1 MRKIFTLIICCSS
14 FLFTSMVCSEMDTI
28 DIVIIN
34 NCDET
39 IYYSQH
45 LFDTQDT
52 ILTVRYIF
60 HERPNEIMNGHM
72 SGLPPKEI
80 KIGKYPMYDDNKQ
93 TWQMIVFKQ
102 STLDKYTKEELVE
115 KNIYDTIFV
124 FTYSQLDYIKSQINI
139 W

>member
-1 MRKIFTLIICCSS
+1 MKNIFILIICCSS
-14 FLFTSMVCSEMDTI
+14 FLFTSMVCSEMDT
-28 DIVIIN
+28 
-34 NCDET
+34 
-39 IYYSQH
+39 
-45 LFDTQDT
+45 QDT
-52 ILTVRYIF
+52 ILTVHYIF

-72 SGLPPKEI
+72 SSLPPKETN
-80 KIGKYPMYDDNKQ
+80 IGKYPMYDDNKQ

-102 STLDKYTKEELVE
+102 STLDKYTKEELAE